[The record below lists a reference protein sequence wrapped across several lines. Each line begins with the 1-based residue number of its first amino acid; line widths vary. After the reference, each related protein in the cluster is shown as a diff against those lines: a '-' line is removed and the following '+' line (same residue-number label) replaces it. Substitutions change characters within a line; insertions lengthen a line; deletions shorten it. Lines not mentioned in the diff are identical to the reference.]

1 LREVNGDRDVA
12 EVTREIMGMID
23 SNRSVQAGR

>member
-1 LREVNGDRDVA
+1 VNGDRDVA
-12 EVTREIMGMID
+12 EVTREITGMID